1 MKYPKIET
9 AWTRDPDTHKAEAG
23 LYKKKEFALINKWM
37 ITEKIDGMNVRVF
50 WNTVT
55 KTLDIRGRSDNA
67 QFHPLILQML
77 RNEFLVHM
85 LEGVFDND
93 CGEVILYGEAY
104 GPKVQQGGKY
114 TEVHR
119 FRLFDVLV
127 GDSWLEWYDIQ
138 DVAEKIGIYH
148 VPVLH
153 CDVDYIP
160 TCRRA
165 LQDLVTQSEIAMI
178 HGNHGVLAEGIVAR
192 TDPQLYMKNG
202 QRLMWKSKFTDFE
215 NE

>member
-1 MKYPKIET
+1 MRYPKIET
-9 AWTRDPDTHKAEAG
+9 AWLRDPDTHKVSPG
-23 LYKKKEFALINKWM
+23 LHRREEFGLVNKWM

-50 WNTVT
+50 WNTIT
-55 KTLDIRGRSDNA
+55 ETLEFRGRSDNA
-67 QFHPLILQML
+67 QFHPLMLQML
-77 RNEFLVHM
+77 RNEFLVHR
-85 LEGVFDND
+85 LKDAFDDD
-93 CGEVILYGEAY
+93 CGQVILYGEGY
-104 GPKVQQGGKY
+104 GPKVQQGDRY
-114 TEVHR
+114 SEIHR

-127 GDSWLEWYDIQ
+127 DKSWLEWYDIQ

-202 QRLMWKSKFTDFE
+202 QRLMWKSKFTDFA